1 MTQCQ
6 ISHPEG
12 LPTCAAG
19 HSARHIHDRRTVSA
33 GGGHLIECRC
43 MQTKKHADS
52 DAALASWRRMN
63 RPARSAR
70 KQPTSAE
77 TDNVVQM
84 PLRLAAV
91 EQRQRRAN
99 GRR

>member
-19 HSARHIHDRRTVSA
+19 HGARHIHDRRSVSA

-43 MQTKKHADS
+43 MQTKKHADP

-70 KQPTSAE
+70 KPAE
-77 TDNVVQM
+77 PASNVVQI
-84 PLRLAAV
+84 PLRLAAAA
-91 EQRQRRAN
+91 AN
-99 GRR
+99 SAA

>member
-12 LPTCAAG
+12 LPTFAAG
-19 HSARHIHDRRTVSA
+19 HGARHIHDRRSVSA
-33 GGGHLIECRC
+33 GGGHFIECRC
-43 MQTKKHADS
+43 MQTKKHADP
-52 DAALASWRRMN
+52 DAALASWCRMN

-77 TDNVVQM
+77 IDNVVQM
-84 PLRLAAV
+84 PLLLAAV
-91 EQRQRRAN
+91 EQQQRRAN